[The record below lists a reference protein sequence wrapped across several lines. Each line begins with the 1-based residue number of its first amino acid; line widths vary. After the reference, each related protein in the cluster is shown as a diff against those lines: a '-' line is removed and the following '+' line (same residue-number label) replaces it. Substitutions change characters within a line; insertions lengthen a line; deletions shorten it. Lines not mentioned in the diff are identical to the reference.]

1 MHTLLLLAVL
11 ALGGAEV
18 YRWVDADG
26 VVHYSDRPYPGAERI
41 IIEAVPT
48 SGNLGVPSRTGGDEP
63 GAPEAA
69 GTGYELSIQSPTQ
82 DEVLWNIE
90 GQLEVAAAVEPSL
103 RPGHQ
108 LQVILDG
115 RPVTI
120 LPPGITRTRLSEV
133 FRGTHTVAVEVL
145 DEAGTSLG
153 RSPAVPFVVRQTSV
167 QNPVN
172 PVPPPA
178 PRPTP

>member
-26 VVHYSDRPYPGAERI
+26 VVHYSDRPHPGAERVI
-41 IIEAVPT
+41 IQAAPT
-48 SGNLGVPSRTGGDEP
+48 SGNLAVPSRSSRREP
-63 GAPEAA
+63 ENPEAA

-115 RPVTI
+115 RPVTT

-133 FRGTHTVAVEVL
+133 YRGTHTVAVEVL
-145 DEAGTSLG
+145 DESGNSLV
-153 RSPAVPFVVRQTSV
+153 RSPAVPFVVRQTSI

-172 PVPPPA
+172 PITP
-178 PRPTP
+178 PTP